1 MRHVKSTVFAL
12 CLAALLF
19 PSATSAQTPQPD
31 AATTFADLALRLPI
45 RSSVIV
51 TDQQGRRTQGELT
64 GIDGDTLSMKTAG
77 RAVTFSR
84 SDVQQVQRNIS
95 DSFLNG
101 AFIGL
106 AIGAA
111 GPLIVCTSIGDS
123 SETAGCVTGSL
134 GFGGLSG
141 FAIGAIVDRLR
152 TRKVTVFRSVDRGP
166 SAVTISPV
174 VGRRTIGVQASM
186 RLGR

>member
-1 MRHVKSTVFAL
+1 M
-12 CLAALLF
+12 
-19 PSATSAQTPQPD
+19 
-31 AATTFADLALRLPI
+31 RLPV
-45 RSSVIV
+45 RSLVIV

-64 GIDGDTLSMKTAG
+64 GIDGDTLSMTTAG

-84 SDVQQVQRNIS
+84 SDVQQVQRNMS

-111 GPLIVCTSIGDS
+111 GPFTVCTSIGDS
-123 SETAGCVTGSL
+123 SEIVGCAAGSL

-141 FAIGAIVDRLR
+141 FAIGAIVDHLR
-152 TRKVTVFRSVDRGP
+152 TRKVTCFDRRMDVR
-166 SAVTISPV
+166 A
-174 VGRRTIGVQASM
+174 Q
-186 RLGR
+186 